1 MQSYHGRWFREQARL
16 PCSPAAS
23 LRYNQYPVDHFP
35 HAQPRAESAPEPPV
49 PGSAEPLTVG
59 VFDSGIGG
67 LTVARAIL
75 SRRPDLNLVYFG
87 DSMNLPYGGRMPE
100 QLRSFGYNNIE
111 FLLSHDISILAVG
124 CNSINCVVGQSQL
137 NAHCVVTGMTRLK
150 HGIPMYDLV
159 SSTVDW
165 LRVQHGRPSKLG
177 LMGTVATVQ
186 SCYWERK
193 LSNSFPDMHVI
204 TEACPEFVP
213 LIEAGD
219 TPVAVLRQVVRE
231 RLQPFLEAGIRT
243 VLHACTHYPWLDEY
257 MREVDPDLSF
267 IDPAECLAERLCASL
282 PPAAG
287 NGKPGKRQLF
297 NSRPSEVFYRMAT
310 KALGVHAREAT
321 RMYIVNPYED

>member
-1 MQSYHGRWFREQARL
+1 VS
-16 PCSPAAS
+16 
-23 LRYNQYPVDHFP
+23 HFP
-35 HAQPRAESAPEPPV
+35 LAQPRADTAPEPQPANTQT
-49 PGSAEPLTVG
+49 PTVG

-67 LTVARAIL
+67 LTVARAIF

-87 DSMNLPYGGRMPE
+87 DSLNLPYGGRLPE
-100 QLRSFGYNNIE
+100 QLGRFAHNTIE
-111 FLLSHDISILAVG
+111 FLLSRGVNVLAIG
-124 CNSINCVVGQSQL
+124 CNATNCVLGQ
-137 NAHCVVTGMTRLK
+137 GDLK
-150 HGIPMYDLV
+150 SYGIPAFDLV

-165 LRVQHGRPSKLG
+165 LRVQHAQPRKLG
-177 LMGTVATVQ
+177 LLGTVATIH

-193 LSNSFPDMHVI
+193 LYAAFPDIQMLAI
-204 TEACPEFVP
+204 AAPEFVP
-213 LIEAGD
+213 LIEAFD
-219 TPVAVLRQVVRE
+219 TPPAQLRHAVHQ